1 MNTLVSSVEEATV
14 LFEGAFQA
22 LGENSSLGGIP
33 AFKETMN
40 LKGKS
45 SEPPLRTYLVT
56 TGCSVERKFRT
67 TGGAGDQAGGI
78 VRKNNE
84 VTLGFFWFSLLM
96 TLPMM

>member
-1 MNTLVSSVEEATV
+1 M
-14 LFEGAFQA
+14 
-22 LGENSSLGGIP
+22 GGMP

-40 LKGKS
+40 PKGKS
-45 SEPPLRTYLVT
+45 SEPLLRTYLVT

-67 TGGAGDQAGGI
+67 TGGVWDQAGGT